1 MPAASDPA
9 ARMWRPHGTRIAGA
23 LGIGVLIVATGIA
36 WYFMGERIQGTF
48 NWAMRLTVIA
58 IFGSMGAGWWAM
70 ARSRI
75 VAAEEGVTV
84 VNGWRVRRYDW
95 AQIVSLRLRQGAP
108 WAELDLT
115 DGATLPVFGVQGSDG
130 PRARAAVR
138 EFRAVLA
145 EHEHTPPERG

>member
-1 MPAASDPA
+1 MPAASDPD

-23 LGIGVLIVATGIA
+23 LAILVLVVATGIA

-75 VAAEEGVTV
+75 IAADDGVTV

-108 WAELDLT
+108 WAELDLA
-115 DGATLPVFGVQGSDG
+115 DGVTLPVFGVQGSDG
-130 PRARAAVR
+130 PRAMTAVR

-145 EHEHTPPERG
+145 EHEHTPPGRA